1 MACKCYRYVVA
12 RVLDWVKL
20 REDFPVIKK
29 YTYLAN
35 AAIAPIPIQVYN
47 EVSKF
52 YKDILNHGQTLWDEW
67 EIKTNRQGL
76 YTPNLSELITDWS
89 GFRSLGGNIISDPAV
104 TSNSDGRLEV
114 FVIQSDS
121 KVIDLDKKILNRRI
135 YSRNCF
141 DWRSWH
147 YP

>member
-1 MACKCYRYVVA
+1 
-12 RVLDWVKL
+12 VLDWVKL

>member
-1 MACKCYRYVVA
+1 LACKCYRYLVA

>member
-1 MACKCYRYVVA
+1 LACKCYRYVVA
-12 RVLDWVKL
+12 RVLDWLKL

>member
-1 MACKCYRYVVA
+1 MACKCYRYLVA